1 MFDALL
7 AKLAEATLSPN
18 VIATLIAAM
27 ATLLAAFIQLRI
39 SWRRDQAPAARS
51 RKTPEPVKP
60 RRAPTVMLVVLAAAA
75 AVGGFTAAMFLIGRG
90 LGGADDEIRAELR
103 QRVAQLTATADRLE
117 QASAKP
123 GAAVAATLASAAPAE
138 PASRRSIAAVAVAPC
153 RLRVVEPAA
162 SAAQPCTEADALRVA
177 LCAAVPLD
185 AGITQTATFLREET
199 NSDAWTERRVAM
211 GEDAGSAR
219 FAEKPYERSDAAGE
233 RHLCVGFWSW
243 HAQHT
248 LHARLV
254 VDYTPPNATA
264 GR

>member
-51 RKTPEPVKP
+51 RKTPEPAKP

-117 QASAKP
+117 QASVKP
-123 GAAVAATLASAAPAE
+123 GAAVAATLSATATTE

-185 AGITQTATFLREET
+185 AGITQTATFLRDET
-199 NSDAWTERRVAM
+199 NGDAWTERRVAM